1 MNDEKSAEISGSD
14 EPRISL
20 QPSQESPGYG
30 GRDVVVM
37 VAESVLAEVR
47 RHGRQDTSREQGG
60 ILIGTVA
67 SSQDK
72 TYVNVEAVIAA
83 PQTRAK
89 RTSVTFTHDSWAH
102 INQVKDSDYPDQ
114 DIVGWYH
121 THPGFGIFLSDYDT
135 FIHRNFFPAAWQV
148 ALVLDPLSNE
158 FGFFVWKSNEIIPR
172 KQYNV
177 FSPLAAPAKPSVSE
191 RIPSSAEPVAPLPAD
206 LVAPP
211 MPRAAN
217 MVTVVALMVLALQIV
232 TLLALFKGGAG
243 VTERP
248 PEQPAQLAA
257 QVGKLEQQ
265 IAETQAQVEELSKE
279 QKEPA
284 EPVPSSAGAG
294 PEYEWYKVR
303 YGDSLWKIARKH
315 YGDGTKY
322 TVIAAEN
329 EIALPRAIINPGQRL
344 RLPKLAEESRDA
356 E

>member
-177 FSPLAAPAKPSVSE
+177 FSPLTAPAKPSVSE
-191 RIPSSAEPVAPLPAD
+191 RVPSSAEPVAPLPAD

-211 MPRAAN
+211 IPRSAN
-217 MVTVVALMVLALQIV
+217 IVTVAALLVLALQIV

-243 VTERP
+243 VTDRP
-248 PEQPAQLAA
+248 AAQPAQLAA
-257 QVGKLEQQ
+257 QVGRLEQQ
-265 IAETQAQVEELSKE
+265 ITETQARVEELDK
-279 QKEPA
+279 A
-284 EPVPSSAGAG
+284 RPVASSAEAG

-303 YGDSLWKIARKH
+303 YGDSLWKIAVEH

-322 TVIAAEN
+322 AVIAAEN
-329 EIALPRAIINPGQRL
+329 GIALPRAIINPGQRL
-344 RLPKLAEESRDA
+344 RLPNLAEESRDA

>member
-14 EPRISL
+14 ETRISL
-20 QPSQESPGYG
+20 HAIREPSRSS
-30 GRDVVVM
+30 GREIVVM
-37 VAESVLAEVR
+37 VAESVLEEVR
-47 RHGRQDTSREQGG
+47 RHGQQDTSREQGG

-72 TYVNVEAVIAA
+72 VYVNVEAMIAA

-102 INQVKDSDYPDQ
+102 INQVKDNDYPNQ

-148 ALVLDPLSNE
+148 ALVIDPLSDE
-158 FGFFVWKSNEIIPR
+158 SGFFVWKGNEIIPR

-177 FSPLAAPAKPSVSE
+177 FSPLVAPAKPVA
-191 RIPSSAEPVAPLPAD
+191 AEPAPLPAD

-211 MPRAAN
+211 MPRSAN
-217 MVTVVALMVLALQIV
+217 IVTVAALLVLALQVV
-232 TLLALFKGGAG
+232 TLIALFKGAAG

-248 PEQPAQLAA
+248 SEQPAQLAA
-257 QVGKLEQQ
+257 QVGRWEQQ
-265 IAETQAQVEELSKE
+265 ITETQAQVEELSKE

-284 EPVPSSAGAG
+284 APVPSSAEAGA
-294 PEYEWYKVR
+294 EYEWYEVR
-303 YGDSLWKIARKH
+303 YGDSLWKIAVEH

-329 EIALPRAIINPGQRL
+329 GIALPNATINPGQRL
-344 RLPKLAEESRDA
+344 RLPKLAEEGRGA

>member
-1 MNDEKSAEISGSD
+1 MNDEKSAETGGSD
-14 EPRISL
+14 EAGISL
-20 QPSQESPGYG
+20 HAVREPSRNS
-30 GRDVVVM
+30 GREIVVM
-37 VAESVLAEVR
+37 VGESVLEEVR

-72 TYVNVEAVIAA
+72 IYVNVEAVIAA

-102 INQVKDSDYPDQ
+102 INRVKDSDYPDQ

-148 ALVLDPLSNE
+148 ALVLDPLSGE
-158 FGFFVWKSNEIIPR
+158 LGFFVWKGNEIIPR

-177 FSPLAAPAKPSVSE
+177 FSPLVAPAKPAA
-191 RIPSSAEPVAPLPAD
+191 AEPVPLPVD
-206 LVAPP
+206 FVAPP
-211 MPRAAN
+211 IPRSANILTVAA
-217 MVTVVALMVLALQIV
+217 LLVLALQVV

-243 VTERP
+243 VIERP
-248 PEQPAQLAA
+248 SGQPAQLAA
-257 QVGKLEQQ
+257 QVDRLEQQ
-265 IAETQAQVEELSKE
+265 ITETQTRVEELGKA
-279 QKEPA
+279 QPA
-284 EPVPSSAGAG
+284 ASSAEAG
-294 PEYEWYKVR
+294 PEYEWYQVR
-303 YGDSLWKIARKH
+303 YGDSLWKIARDH
-315 YGDGTKY
+315 YGDGAKY

-344 RLPKLAEESRDA
+344 RLPKGAEESRGA

>member
-1 MNDEKSAEISGSD
+1 MNDEKSAETGGSD

-20 QPSQESPGYG
+20 HAIKEPSRSS
-30 GRDVVVM
+30 GREIVVM
-37 VAESVLAEVR
+37 VAESVLEEAR
-47 RHGRQDTSREQGG
+47 RHGQQDTSREQGG

-72 TYVNVEAVIAA
+72 VYVNVEAVIAA

-102 INQVKDSDYPDQ
+102 INQVKDSDYADQ

-135 FIHRNFFPAAWQV
+135 FIHRNFFPAAWQA
-148 ALVLDPLSNE
+148 ALVLDPLSGE
-158 FGFFVWKSNEIIPR
+158 SGFFVWKGNEIIPR

-177 FSPLAAPAKPSVSE
+177 FSPLVAPAKPTGPE
-191 RIPSSAEPVAPLPAD
+191 RVPSPAEPLALPPMEVQVPL
-206 LVAPP
+206 

-217 MVTVVALMVLALQIV
+217 IVTVVTLLVLALQVV
-232 TLLALFKGGAG
+232 TLMALFRKPAAIVESSG
-243 VTERP
+243 
-248 PEQPAQLAA
+248 QPAQLAA
-257 QVGKLEQQ
+257 QVGRLEQQ
-265 IAETQAQVEELSKE
+265 ITETQARVEELDKAR
-279 QKEPA
+279 PA
-284 EPVPSSAGAG
+284 ASSAEAG
-294 PEYEWYKVR
+294 PEYEWYEVR
-303 YGDSLWKIARKH
+303 YGDSLWKIAREH

-329 EIALPRAIINPGQRL
+329 EIALPRAIINRGQRL
-344 RLPKLAEESRDA
+344 RLPKVAEESRGA

>member
-1 MNDEKSAEISGSD
+1 
-14 EPRISL
+14 
-20 QPSQESPGYG
+20 
-30 GRDVVVM
+30 M
-37 VAESVLAEVR
+37 VAQSVLEEAR
-47 RHGRQDTSREQGG
+47 RHGQQDTSREQGG

-67 SSQDK
+67 SSQDRV
-72 TYVNVEAVIAA
+72 YVNVEAVIAA

-102 INQVKDSDYPDQ
+102 INQVKDSDYPAQ

-135 FIHRNFFPAAWQV
+135 FIHRNFFPASWQV
-148 ALVLDPLSNE
+148 ALVIDPLSDE
-158 FGFFVWKSNEIIPR
+158 SGFFVWKGNEIIPR

-177 FSPLAAPAKPSVSE
+177 FSPLGAPAKPVA
-191 RIPSSAEPVAPLPAD
+191 AEPAPAPAPLPAD

-211 MPRAAN
+211 MPRSANILTVAA
-217 MVTVVALMVLALQIV
+217 LLVLALQIV
-232 TLLALFKGGAG
+232 TLLALFKGGAR

-248 PEQPAQLAA
+248 SEQPTQLAA
-257 QVGKLEQQ
+257 QVGRLEQQ
-265 IAETQAQVEELSKE
+265 ITETQARVEELDKAP
-279 QKEPA
+279 PA
-284 EPVPSSAGAG
+284 ANSAEAG

-303 YGDSLWKIARKH
+303 YGDSLWKIAREH

-344 RLPKLAEESRDA
+344 RLPNVPKESRGA
-356 E
+356 Q

>member
-14 EPRISL
+14 ETRISL
-20 QPSQESPGYG
+20 HAVREPSRSS
-30 GRDVVVM
+30 GREIVVM
-37 VAESVLAEVR
+37 VAESVLEEVR
-47 RHGRQDTSREQGG
+47 RHGQEDTSREQGG

-67 SSQDK
+67 SSQYK
-72 TYVNVEAVIAA
+72 VYVNVEAVIAA

-102 INQVKDSDYPDQ
+102 INQVKDNDYPNQ

-148 ALVLDPLSNE
+148 ALVLDPLSDE
-158 FGFFVWKSNEIIPR
+158 SGFFVWKGNEIIPR

-177 FSPLAAPAKPSVSE
+177 FSPLVAPAKPTT
-191 RIPSSAEPVAPLPAD
+191 PEPAPLPAD
-206 LVAPP
+206 FVAPP

-217 MVTVVALMVLALQIV
+217 IVTVVALLVLALQIV
-232 TLLALFKGGAG
+232 TLLALFKGGAV

-248 PEQPAQLAA
+248 SEQPAQLAA

-265 IAETQAQVEELSKE
+265 ITETQAQVEELSKE

-284 EPVPSSAGAG
+284 EPVPSSAEAG
-294 PEYEWYKVR
+294 PEYEWYEVR
-303 YGDSLWKIARKH
+303 YGDSLWKIAREH

-329 EIALPRAIINPGQRL
+329 GIALPNATINPGQRL
-344 RLPKLAEESRDA
+344 RLPKVAEQSRGA

>member
-1 MNDEKSAEISGSD
+1 MNDEKSAEMSGSD
-14 EPRISL
+14 EVRISL
-20 QPSQESPGYG
+20 EPSRESSGYG
-30 GRDVVVM
+30 AREIVVM
-37 VAESVLAEVR
+37 VAESVLEEVR

-72 TYVNVEAVIAA
+72 IYVNVEAVIAA

-89 RTSVTFTHDSWAH
+89 RTSVTFTHDSWTH
-102 INQVKDSDYPDQ
+102 INQVKDSDYPNQ

-148 ALVLDPLSNE
+148 ALVLDPLSGE
-158 FGFFVWKSNEIIPR
+158 SGFFVWKGNEIIPR

-177 FSPLAAPAKPSVSE
+177 FSPLVAPAKPVA
-191 RIPSSAEPVAPLPAD
+191 AEPAPLPAD

-211 MPRAAN
+211 IPRSANVLTVAA
-217 MVTVVALMVLALQIV
+217 LLVLALQVV

-243 VTERP
+243 VAEQP
-248 PEQPAQLAA
+248 SEQPAQLAA
-257 QVGKLEQQ
+257 QIGRLEQQ
-265 IAETQAQVEELSKE
+265 ITETQAQVEELGKT
-279 QKEPA
+279 QPA
-284 EPVPSSAGAG
+284 VSSAEAG
-294 PEYEWYKVR
+294 LGYEWYEVK
-303 YGDSLWKIARKH
+303 YGDSLWKIAREY

-329 EIALPRAIINPGQRL
+329 GIVLPRAIINPGQRL
-344 RLPKLAEESRDA
+344 RLPKLTEESRDA

>member
-14 EPRISL
+14 EPRIWL
-20 QPSQESPGYG
+20 QPPRESSGHKD
-30 GRDVVVM
+30 REVVM
-37 VAESVLAEVR
+37 MVAQSVLEEVR
-47 RHGRQDTSREQGG
+47 RHGQQDTSREQGG

-67 SSQDK
+67 SSQDRV
-72 TYVNVEAVIAA
+72 YVNVEAVIAA

-102 INQVKDSDYPDQ
+102 INQVKDNDYPNQ

-148 ALVLDPLSNE
+148 ALVIDPLSDE
-158 FGFFVWKSNEIIPR
+158 SGFFVWKGNEIIPR

-177 FSPLAAPAKPSVSE
+177 FSPLVAPTKPVA
-191 RIPSSAEPVAPLPAD
+191 AEPAPLPAD

-211 MPRAAN
+211 MPRSAN
-217 MVTVVALMVLALQIV
+217 IVTVAALLVLALQVV
-232 TLLALFKGGAG
+232 TLIALFKGGAG
-243 VTERP
+243 VIERP
-248 PEQPAQLAA
+248 SEPPAHLAA
-257 QVGKLEQQ
+257 QVGRLEQQ
-265 IAETQAQVEELSKE
+265 ITETQTQVEDLSKGE
-279 QKEPA
+279 KEPA
-284 EPVPSSAGAG
+284 EPVPSSAEAG
-294 PEYEWYKVR
+294 PQYEWYEVR
-303 YGDSLWKIARKH
+303 YGDSLWNIAREH

-329 EIALPRAIINPGQRL
+329 EIALPKAIINPGQRL
-344 RLPKLAEESRDA
+344 RLPKVAEQSRGA

>member
-1 MNDEKSAEISGSD
+1 MNDDKSAEMSASD
-14 EPRISL
+14 EARISL
-20 QPSQESPGYG
+20 HAIGEPHRSS
-30 GRDVVVM
+30 GREIVVM
-37 VAESVLAEVR
+37 VAESVLEEVR
-47 RHGRQDTSREQGG
+47 RHGQEDTSREQGG

-72 TYVNVEAVIAA
+72 IYVNVEAVIAA

-89 RTSVTFTHDSWAH
+89 RSSVTFTHDSWAH

-148 ALVLDPLSNE
+148 ALVLDPVSDE
-158 FGFFVWKSNEIIPR
+158 SGFFVWKDSKIIPR

-177 FSPLAAPAKPSVSE
+177 FSPLGAPATPVA
-191 RIPSSAEPVAPLPAD
+191 AEPAPAPAPLPAD

-211 MPRAAN
+211 MPRSAN
-217 MVTVVALMVLALQIV
+217 IVTVAALLVLALQVV
-232 TLLALFKGGAG
+232 TLIALFRKPAAIVESSG
-243 VTERP
+243 
-248 PEQPAQLAA
+248 QPAQLAA
-257 QVGKLEQQ
+257 QVGRLEQQ
-265 IAETQAQVEELSKE
+265 ITETQARVEELDKAP
-279 QKEPA
+279 PA
-284 EPVPSSAGAG
+284 ASSTEDS
-294 PEYEWYKVR
+294 PKYEWYVVR
-303 YGDSLWKIARKH
+303 YGDSLWEIAREH

-329 EIALPRAIINPGQRL
+329 GIPLSRAIINPGQRL
-344 RLPKLAEESRDA
+344 RLPKAAKESRVA

>member
-1 MNDEKSAEISGSD
+1 MNDEKSAETGGSD
-14 EPRISL
+14 EAGISL
-20 QPSQESPGYG
+20 HAVREPSRNS
-30 GRDVVVM
+30 GREIVVM
-37 VAESVLAEVR
+37 VGESVLEEVR
-47 RHGRQDTSREQGG
+47 RHGQQDTSREQGG

-72 TYVNVEAVIAA
+72 IYVNVEAVIAA

-102 INQVKDSDYPDQ
+102 INRVKDSDYPDQ

-148 ALVLDPLSNE
+148 ALVIDPLSGE
-158 FGFFVWKSNEIIPR
+158 SGFFVWKDNEIIPR

-177 FSPLAAPAKPSVSE
+177 FSPLVAPAKPVA
-191 RIPSSAEPVAPLPAD
+191 AEPAPLPAD

-211 MPRAAN
+211 MPRSANVLTVAA
-217 MVTVVALMVLALQIV
+217 LLVLALQVI
-232 TLLALFKGGAG
+232 TLFALFRKPA
-243 VTERP
+243 VVAESSR
-248 PEQPAQLAA
+248 QPAQLAA
-257 QVGKLEQQ
+257 QVGRLEQQ
-265 IAETQAQVEELSKE
+265 ITETQARVEELD
-279 QKEPA
+279 QA
-284 EPVPSSAGAG
+284 QPVASSPEAG
-294 PEYEWYKVR
+294 PEYKWYEVR
-303 YGDSLWKIARKH
+303 YGDSLWKIAREH

-329 EIALPRAIINPGQRL
+329 EIALPNAIINPGQRL
-344 RLPKLAEESRDA
+344 RLPKVAEQSRDA

>member
-1 MNDEKSAEISGSD
+1 MNDEKSADISGSD
-14 EPRISL
+14 ETSISL
-20 QPSQESPGYG
+20 QPAGEALHTSNRET
-30 GRDVVVM
+30 VVM
-37 VAESVLAEVR
+37 VAESVLEEVR
-47 RHGRQDTSREQGG
+47 RHGQEDTSREQGG

-102 INQVKDSDYPDQ
+102 INQVKDNDYPNQ

-135 FIHRNFFPAAWQV
+135 FIHRNFFPAPWQV
-148 ALVLDPLSNE
+148 ALVLDPLSDE
-158 FGFFVWKSNEIIPR
+158 SGFFVWKGNEIIPR

-177 FSPLAAPAKPSVSE
+177 FSPLVAPAKPVA
-191 RIPSSAEPVAPLPAD
+191 AEPAPLPAD

-211 MPRAAN
+211 MPRSAN
-217 MVTVVALMVLALQIV
+217 IVTVAALLVLALQIV

-248 PEQPAQLAA
+248 SGQPSQLAA

-265 IAETQAQVEELSKE
+265 ITETQAQVEELSKG

-284 EPVPSSAGAG
+284 ESVPSSAEAG
-294 PEYEWYKVR
+294 PEYEWYEVR
-303 YGDSLWKIARKH
+303 YGDSLWKIAREH

-322 TVIAAEN
+322 IAIAAEN
-329 EIALPRAIINPGQRL
+329 GIALPRAIIKPGQRL
-344 RLPKLAEESRDA
+344 RLPKVAEENRGA